1 MDPAFARSESLR
13 AKGMTEPP
21 APIARPPFYAVR
33 MLPAQLV
40 VTHTGLRIDED
51 ARVVDRTGTPVP
63 GFHAAGEAG
72 GGILG
77 PRYVGG
83 GNAVANA
90 LTMGRIAGRTAAADV
105 RAAAGLSGPDDA
117 GAGAPRTPD
126 AAR

>member
-1 MDPAFARSESLR
+1 
-13 AKGMTEPP
+13 MTEPP
-21 APIARPPFYAVR
+21 APIARPPFYAVL

-51 ARVVDRTGTPVP
+51 ARVLDRTGMPVP
-63 GFHAAGEAG
+63 GLHAAGEAG

-90 LTMGRIAGRTAAADV
+90 LTMGRIAGRAAVAESRGDSAV
-105 RAAAGLSGPDDA
+105 SGPDA
-117 GAGAPRTPD
+117 AAAGAPRTPD